1 MSTCKH
7 LQNREVQRIQGTG
20 EDWDAGAVKEGM
32 AVKGVKGGKAGGQGS
47 GEAAQTYGSHMKDFC
62 PDLKRNGEPK
72 SFLDGEIERITYEFG
87 NNGFGCSKENILR
100 VDRRLVSGIVV

>member
-32 AVKGVKGGKAGGQGS
+32 AVKGVKGGKAGG
-47 GEAAQTYGSHMKDFC
+47 
-62 PDLKRNGEPK
+62 
-72 SFLDGEIERITYEFG
+72 
-87 NNGFGCSKENILR
+87 
-100 VDRRLVSGIVV
+100 